1 MAKGHKRTY
10 DSWTLL
16 VLALLFLAV
25 VMAGNSLFRNI
36 RWDLTENQLYTMSE
50 GTRNILGQ
58 IEEPINLYFFF
69 SEEASRDIPSVRNYA
84 NRVRELLEEFAANSH
99 DKINLR
105 VIDPL
110 PFSEEEDM
118 ANEFGLTAVPIGAA
132 GENIYL
138 GLAGTNMVDDAATIS
153 FFHPD
158 KENFLEYDL
167 AKLVHALDHPE
178 RPVIGLL
185 STLPMQRDFDPVSRE
200 MRQAWVIADQAEQ
213 LFEFRTLSPGFTEI
227 ASDIELLLLV
237 HPRNLSEQAMYAID
251 QFVMRGGRMLIFVDP
266 FAESDLSGV
275 DPNNPMAPRSAR
287 PSSNLGPLF
296 SAWGIRYNPGQ
307 VLADEELALSVT
319 MGPGRPSIRH
329 LSFLGFGDGQ
339 LNREDIITSQLDVV
353 NMATPGFFELEENSP
368 LDMTPLLQSS
378 SRAMPVTADRFDFM
392 PDPSALRNGFSPT
405 GQQYTVAAR
414 LTGHLPS
421 AFPGGLTDPDSSG
434 EGGKTGHLDESI
446 GNATMILVAD
456 TDLLTDRF
464 WVQVQGF
471 MGQRLATAFANN
483 GDLVVNSLDN
493 LSGSVDLISI
503 RGRAGYTRPFSRVE
517 SLRRE
522 AEARLQA
529 NEQKLEEQLKVTEQS
544 LSELQSQRAD
554 QNAVLLNEEQSQE
567 LQRFLD
573 EKVRIRKELR
583 LVRLELDQEIDQL
596 GRVLRFV
603 NIGLIP
609 LLLTLALI
617 LWIGLAGKRRK
628 DR

>member
-185 STLPMQRDFDPVSRE
+185 STLPMQRDFDPISRE

-237 HPRNLSEQAMYAID
+237 HPRNLSEHAMYAID

-319 MGPGRPSIRH
+319 MATAFVFAHGMALSGERSGELPFVYAAGFAAILVMGPGRYSV
-329 LSFLGFGDGQ
+329 D
-339 LNREDIITSQLDVV
+339 
-353 NMATPGFFELEENSP
+353 
-368 LDMTPLLQSS
+368 
-378 SRAMPVTADRFDFM
+378 
-392 PDPSALRNGFSPT
+392 
-405 GQQYTVAAR
+405 AR
-414 LTGHLPS
+414 L
-421 AFPGGLTDPDSSG
+421 
-434 EGGKTGHLDESI
+434 
-446 GNATMILVAD
+446 
-456 TDLLTDRF
+456 R
-464 WVQVQGF
+464 
-471 MGQRLATAFANN
+471 
-483 GDLVVNSLDN
+483 
-493 LSGSVDLISI
+493 
-503 RGRAGYTRPFSRVE
+503 
-517 SLRRE
+517 
-522 AEARLQA
+522 
-529 NEQKLEEQLKVTEQS
+529 
-544 LSELQSQRAD
+544 
-554 QNAVLLNEEQSQE
+554 
-567 LQRFLD
+567 
-573 EKVRIRKELR
+573 
-583 LVRLELDQEIDQL
+583 
-596 GRVLRFV
+596 
-603 NIGLIP
+603 
-609 LLLTLALI
+609 
-617 LWIGLAGKRRK
+617 
-628 DR
+628 

>member
-1 MAKGHKRTY
+1 MTKGHKKTY

-25 VMAGNSLFRNI
+25 VMASNSLFRNI
-36 RWDLTENQLYTMSE
+36 RWDLTENQLYTMSD
-50 GTRNILGQ
+50 GSRHILD
-58 IEEPINLYFFF
+58 ELKEPINLYFFF
-69 SEEASRDIPSVRNYA
+69 SEQASRDIPSVRNYA
-84 NRVRELLEEFAANSH
+84 NRVREMLEEFSANSSG
-99 DKINLR
+99 KITLR

-118 ANEFGLTAVPIGAA
+118 ATEFGLTAVPIGTA

-138 GLAGTNMVDDAATIS
+138 GLAGTNMVDDAATIA

-158 KENFLEYDL
+158 KESFLEYDL
-167 AKLVHALDHPE
+167 AKLVYSLDHPE

-185 STLPMQRDFDPVSRE
+185 SSLPMQRDFDPVSQQI
-200 MRQAWVIADQAEQ
+200 RQAWVVADQAEQ
-213 LFEFRTLSPGFTEI
+213 LFELRTLSSDLTDI
-227 ASDIELLLLV
+227 SSDIELLLLV
-237 HPRNLSEQAMYAID
+237 HPRDLSERAMYAID
-251 QFVMRGGRMLIFVDP
+251 QFVMRGGRTLIFVDP
-266 FAESDLSGV
+266 FAESDLSGM
-275 DPNNPMAPRSAR
+275 DPNNPMSPRTVR

-307 VLADEELALSVT
+307 VIADEELALSVT

-329 LSFLGFGDGQ
+329 LSFLGFGEGQ
-339 LNREDIITSQLDVV
+339 LNREDVITSQLDVV
-353 NMATPGFFELEENSP
+353 NAATPGYFELEDNSP
-368 LDMTPLLQSS
+368 LRMTPLIQSS

-392 PDPSALRNGFSPT
+392 PDPSALRNGFVPT
-405 GQQYTVAAR
+405 GQRYTVAAR
-414 LTGHLPS
+414 LTGQLES
-421 AFPGGLTDPDSSG
+421 AYPGGLPTAESPG
-434 EGGKTGHLDESI
+434 TGAKHLAQSTGD
-446 GNATMILVAD
+446 ATMILVAD

-503 RGRAGYTRPFSRVE
+503 RGRAGYTRPFSKVE
-517 SLRRE
+517 SLRRD

-529 NEQKLEEQLKVTEQS
+529 KEQELEEQLKTTEQS
-544 LSELQSQRAD
+544 LAELQSRRPD
-554 QNAVLLNEEQSQE
+554 QNALLLNEQQSQE
-567 LQRFLD
+567 LQRYLD

-596 GRVLRFV
+596 GGILRFI

-617 LWIGLAGKRRK
+617 FWISLAGKRRK
-628 DR
+628 GG